1 MENKG
6 QVLFIPHGGG
16 PLPILGH
23 KGHQQMVSFL
33 KNFNQI
39 LSKPSAIIVIS
50 AHWEEDEVKITGG
63 ENPQLIYDYYGF
75 PDESYKITYPAPGNV
90 NLANKIK
97 KLLDKDNIKSSLDKT
112 RGFDHGVFIP
122 LKLLYPDA
130 SIPCVQISLLKGLDP
145 KKHIQIGKA
154 LRDLMNEDILII
166 GSGMSFHNL
175 KILLSS
181 SNISNEEEKNIND
194 FDKWLVKIFT
204 DKKITNN
211 EREKEI
217 INWANAPAAKFCHPR
232 EEHLIPLHVC
242 MGIKSSSAKLV
253 FNDKIMGATCSAFL
267 W

>member
-33 KNFNQI
+33 KNFNQK
-39 LSKPSAIIVIS
+39 LNKPSAIIVIS
-50 AHWEEDEVKITGG
+50 AHWEENEVKIIGG

-217 INWANAPAAKFCHPR
+217 INWANAPAARFCHPR